1 MSSSILIFAE
11 GCWLAGNQIPKKNTR
26 CLDGFFLW
34 LRFMHPLLHVG
45 VVMDG
50 LDGRFLWTKKQN
62 RECHG
67 QHLNVLGDCIVDDL
81 AVATNAIELDLPA

>member
-1 MSSSILIFAE
+1 MSSSILILPKAA
-11 GCWLAGNQIPKKNTR
+11 GWLETKSQKKDTQMF
-26 CLDGFFLW
+26 GGIFLW